1 MAKKKTKKEIQREH
15 MLKPKFET
23 VGKSK
28 KINEKIKDSKGKEH
42 DASYQQYTEKMPDNK
57 HLVKFAPKF
66 YYCPDNNMVFEV
78 ILSVQYT
85 WQQFLEQTAK
95 QAVNVDEVIK
105 EGHKFKKKWDDARL
119 LRSQEKN
126 PAIPMAEEE
135 IEEKRKDQ
143 SADQDK
149 Q

>member
-1 MAKKKTKKEIQREH
+1 MAEKKTKKEIQREH

-78 ILSVQYT
+78 VLSVQYT

-95 QAVNVDEVIK
+95 QAVNVDQVIK
-105 EGHKFKKKWDDARL
+105 EGHEFKQSWKAA
-119 LRSQEKN
+119 QEAKE
-126 PAIPMAEEE
+126 A
-135 IEEKRKDQ
+135 KKDQ
-143 SADQDK
+143 GDNKDK